1 MLESKSVNKSPRQ
14 ESQEIYV
21 DSTEPIQRRKRKKF
35 TVFNYKRH
43 SDGSLEKKKSV
54 IYKDYYPKN
63 SKIFDKNVNP
73 KMQYYVG
80 SAAAIKKVLQRG
92 QHQVSLKNDGSIE
105 LNLKKH
111 LNKFE
116 NTNNILNN

>member
-1 MLESKSVNKSPRQ
+1 MLNALNLTSVNMLESKSVNKSPRQ

-21 DSTEPIQRRKRKKF
+21 DSTEPMQRRKRKRF

-80 SAAAIKKVLQRG
+80 SAAAIK
-92 QHQVSLKNDGSIE
+92 
-105 LNLKKH
+105 
-111 LNKFE
+111 
-116 NTNNILNN
+116 